1 MTNKSKIILS
11 MMASAAAGAAMGVL
25 MAPGKG
31 SDTRK
36 KIRNAFNGVTNSTDT
51 VKSKQRVSPK
61 RTGKKVKA

>member
-1 MTNKSKIILS
+1 MTSNSKIILS

-36 KIRNAFNGVTNSTDT
+36 RIKNAFNGLVNNANT
-51 VKSKQRVSPK
+51 VKRKQKIRK
-61 RTGKKVKA
+61 NNRATG